1 MCIHCIYTYIYLFSY
16 QLIYLQRIAVLCIA
30 DECSYE
36 LFERGC
42 FLHRALIRKPR
53 LLILDEATSA
63 LDVESERVVQ
73 QTIDELLAAEK
84 RSTII
89 IAHRL
94 STVRNAGTSSFVG
107 GFLVNNMIVFL
118 ALITLPEAYVGVIAH
133 QQS

>member
-1 MCIHCIYTYIYLFSY
+1 
-16 QLIYLQRIAVLCIA
+16 
-30 DECSYE
+30 
-36 LFERGC
+36 
-42 FLHRALIRKPR
+42 ALIRKPR

-94 STVRNAGTSSFVG
+94 STVRNADKIVVLTNEDRKGSRVAEVGTHDELMQIKGGLYRTLVG
-107 GFLVNNMIVFL
+107 L
-118 ALITLPEAYVGVIAH
+118 ASMQAK
-133 QQS
+133 